1 MFDLKTKII
10 IGIGAGLL
18 FAAIVLICVVLSL
31 FFKVSS
37 ILKYLAAPR
46 LSLPLSWVL
55 QTECG
60 GHCGSKICLP
70 LSQRIGRTDLLL
82 PSWELPGCSPIP
94 LLEALGTAEWTSHAL
109 VCFFLRAAKE
119 CCPTKFQSKI
129 IPPKGTMESCPALP
143 CCDEYSLYADYDAL
157 PPCYCGTNEGL

>member
-82 PSWELPGCSPIP
+82 P
-94 LLEALGTAEWTSHAL
+94 THAL

-143 CCDEYSLYADYDAL
+143 CCDEYSLYADYNAL

>member
-37 ILKYLAAPR
+37 ILK
-46 LSLPLSWVL
+46 
-55 QTECG
+55 
-60 GHCGSKICLP
+60 
-70 LSQRIGRTDLLL
+70 
-82 PSWELPGCSPIP
+82 
-94 LLEALGTAEWTSHAL
+94 SHAL

>member
-37 ILKYLAAPR
+37 ILK
-46 LSLPLSWVL
+46 
-55 QTECG
+55 
-60 GHCGSKICLP
+60 
-70 LSQRIGRTDLLL
+70 
-82 PSWELPGCSPIP
+82 
-94 LLEALGTAEWTSHAL
+94 
-109 VCFFLRAAKE
+109 AAKE
-119 CCPTKFQSKI
+119 CCPSKFQSKI